1 MCNENEKIMEE
12 IRTMCLE
19 ILESQK
25 AMANVPK
32 QIDQIN
38 QMLKEI
44 QSDVDETIATAIS
57 YGFHPEDHEHR
68 ATDLEAI

>member
-1 MCNENEKIMEE
+1 MCDEDEKIMEE

-32 QIDQIN
+32 QIDQIIHT
-38 QMLKEI
+38 LKDI
-44 QSDVDETIATAIS
+44 QSAVDETIATAIS

-68 ATDLEAI
+68 ATDLDAI

>member
-1 MCNENEKIMEE
+1 MCDEDEKIMEE

-19 ILESQK
+19 ILESQI

-32 QIDQIN
+32 QIDQIK
-38 QMLKEI
+38 QTLKEI
-44 QSDVDETIATAIS
+44 QSDADEIIATAIS

-68 ATDLEAI
+68 ATDLDAI